1 MKLDSAGVNLIKQ
14 FEGCSLKACKALESE
29 RYYTIGY
36 GHYGPDVRADQKI
49 TQEQAEDLLKK
60 DLSRFEQNVTKH
72 VNVEI
77 TQSMFNALVSLCYN
91 IGCGAF
97 NSSSLL
103 KKLNIRN
110 YSGAADQFAVWKK
123 SGGKVIKGLVNRRA
137 KEKAEFLRMGIPS
150 KHAAKGQKQAD
161 KNKDEIPSLAKYKG
175 HSIVEGLKSVG
186 YDSSFASRKVLA
198 AKLGIKSYRGTAEQ
212 NTKMLEILKNK

>member
-1 MKLDSAGVNLIKQ
+1 MKLDKAGINLIKQ

-36 GHYGPDVRADQKI
+36 GHYGPDVKANGKI
-49 TQEQAEDLLKK
+49 TQAQAEDLLKK
-60 DLSRFEQNVTKH
+60 DLERFERNVTKH
-72 VNVEI
+72 VDVNV

-97 NSSSLL
+97 NSSTLL
-103 KKLNIRN
+103 KKLNAKD

-137 KEKAEFLRMGIPS
+137 KEKTEFLRMGLKPEAKPS
-150 KHAAKGQKQAD
+150 GKPTS
-161 KNKDEIPSLAKYKG
+161 KNDVPSLAKYKG

-198 AKLGIKSYRGTAEQ
+198 AKLGIKSYKGTAEQ

>member
-1 MKLDSAGVNLIKQ
+1 MKLDKAGINLIKQ

-36 GHYGPDVRADQKI
+36 GHYGPDVKANGKI
-49 TQEQAEDLLKK
+49 TQVQAEDLLKK
-60 DLSRFEQNVTKH
+60 DLERFERNVTKH

-97 NSSSLL
+97 NSSTLL
-103 KKLNIRN
+103 KKLNIRD

-137 KEKAEFLRMGIPS
+137 KEKTEFLRMGLKPGT
-150 KHAAKGQKQAD
+150 KVTN
-161 KNKDEIPSLAKYKG
+161 KNDIPSLAKYKG
-175 HSIVEGLKSVG
+175 HSIVEGLNSVG
-186 YDSSFASRKVLA
+186 YDSSFNSRKVLA
-198 AKLGIKSYRGTAEQ
+198 AKLGIKSYKGTAEQ
-212 NTKMLEILKNK
+212 NTKMLETLKNK